1 MGDNEMLIR
10 DALRG
15 RTREQVLIS
24 VKFGALRD
32 PAGGFAGYDARPVAI
47 RNFVAY
53 TLKRLGTDY
62 IDLYRPARV
71 DPAVPIEETVG
82 AIADLVKAGYV
93 RHIGLS
99 EVGADTLRRAAPSR
113 RSRICRSNIRCC
125 RAESRTRSCR
135 RAAHSASA

>member
-15 RTREQVLIS
+15 RRDQVLIS

-53 TLKRLGTDY
+53 
-62 IDLYRPARV
+62 
-71 DPAVPIEETVG
+71 
-82 AIADLVKAGYV
+82 
-93 RHIGLS
+93 
-99 EVGADTLRRAAPSR
+99 
-113 RSRICRSNIRCC
+113 C
-125 RAESRTRSCR
+125 
-135 RAAHSASA
+135 